1 MPVQITIVGL
11 GQIGASMGLALAAHK
26 EAILRV
32 GHDKSSDVE
41 REASQKGVAD
51 KVEHNLPSAVRDAKL
66 VVLCIPVSQVRET
79 LEFIAPDLKS
89 GAVVLDTTPIKAD
102 VQKWAKEILPEGC
115 HYVGLVPA
123 INPDALHDF
132 HFGLAAAQ
140 PDLFTRGIFLVDAP
154 YGTPEAAVVTA
165 IDFVRLLGAEALLAD
180 PIESDGL
187 MATTHLLPQL
197 VAASLL
203 NATIDQP
210 GWLDARK
217 VAGRA
222 FATVTAGLAYQDEID
237 SLRLSAL
244 HNRAS
249 VVRALDIT
257 MAALRGLRDDIDNG
271 NDDGIAVRLESALQ
285 GRQRWLSERMSV
297 EWVKPPQTEARDYP
311 SFSERLF
318 GGLFVKKSRGK

>member
-51 KVEHNLPSAVRDAKL
+51 KMEHNLPSAVRDAKL

-115 HYVGLVPA
+115 HYVGLVPV

-285 GRQRWLSERMSV
+285 GRQRWLSERMSA

-318 GGLFVKKSRGK
+318 GGMFVKKSRGK